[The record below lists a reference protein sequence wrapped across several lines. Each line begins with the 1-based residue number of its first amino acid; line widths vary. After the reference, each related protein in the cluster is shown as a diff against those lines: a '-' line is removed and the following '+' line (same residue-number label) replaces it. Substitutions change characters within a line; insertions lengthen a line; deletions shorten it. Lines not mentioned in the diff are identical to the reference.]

1 MTPGSRLSISFL
13 SFQAVFD
20 NLRPVS
26 LDKDALSEQM
36 QAHKVLVSDIS
47 DHKAQIQRVAE
58 KCRGAPGAQ
67 EMVRSSII
75 VLFYFV

>member
-1 MTPGSRLSISFL
+1 M
-13 SFQAVFD
+13 
-20 NLRPVS
+20 S

-67 EMVRSSII
+67 EMVS
-75 VLFYFV
+75 LFIMFSFVCDKV